1 MSTLEVLSWICL
13 FAPLLGAAVL
23 TLTGSRISRQVAA
36 WAGTCFSL
44 ASFGAAV
51 GVAYKLHHE
60 PKFHH
65 HGAREHVFTLYT
77 WATSGSLPI
86 PLDILIDP
94 LSVVEMLIVSG
105 VGTLI
110 VAYSIGYMHGD
121 VKERR
126 FFVYMDLF
134 LFSMLLLV
142 MSANFALLLAGWGLV
157 GLSSYLLIGFW
168 HERKPPVDAAKKAF
182 VMNAIGDVGV
192 AIAIFILVS
201 DLGTVQFQAVFD
213 QAGAR
218 WPQGSATANWIAFL
232 LLVGAVAKSAQIPL
246 HTWLPD
252 AMEGPTPVSALIHAA
267 TMVTAGVY
275 LVARTHVLF
284 ENAPDIQAL
293 VALIGVATL
302 LMAGVIAVV
311 QTDIKRII
319 AYSTMSQIGYMFA
332 GVGIGAY
339 SGAMF
344 LLLAHAFFK
353 ALLFLGAGIVIHA
366 LSGEQDVRRM
376 GGLRSALRHTTTL
389 MWVGT
394 IGLIGFWPLAKDAI
408 LATALQKGGTT
419 ASIVW
424 VGGLIGA
431 FFTGVYAT
439 RLMRLTF
446 YGRRSTYADVHLHDT
461 SHGEAPGTMFWT
473 VVALAAGMIL
483 SGFLSIGFGTREELT
498 SWLRFVAPSIDSS
511 VGNEV
516 LTTAIAWGVGL
527 AGAILVW
534 WLYARPER
542 LAAFKRPLAGGAAL
556 AENLFYWDAA
566 YRRIAYLPASG
577 IAVALYRWVERWII
591 WGSVSLVAYVVR
603 AFSRAATEAQNGVVR
618 LYATAF
624 VAGAA
629 VLAAYFLGR
638 ASL

>member
-1 MSTLEVLSWICL
+1 MSKLELLSWVCL
-13 FAPLLGAAVL
+13 FAPLAGVGVL
-23 TLTGSRISRQVAA
+23 TLAGSRVSRQLVA
-36 WAGTCFSL
+36 WAGTGFAL
-44 ASFGAAV
+44 VSFGAAIL
-51 GVAYKLHHE
+51 VAYKLHHE
-60 PKFHH
+60 PKYHH
-65 HGAREHVFTLYT
+65 HNAREHVFTLYT
-77 WATSGSLPI
+77 WATSGSFRI
-86 PLDILIDP
+86 PFDILVDP
-94 LSVVEMLIVSG
+94 LSVVEMLVVSG

-121 VKERR
+121 PKERR
-126 FFVYMDLF
+126 FFIYLDLF

-168 HERKPPVDAAKKAF
+168 HERKAPVDAAKKAF
-182 VMNAIGDVGV
+182 VMNAVGDVGL
-192 AIAIFILVS
+192 AIVIFILVR
-201 DLGTVQFQAVFD
+201 DLGTVEFQGVFD

-218 WPQGSATANWIAFL
+218 WAQGSETANWIAFL

-284 ENAPDIQAL
+284 ENAPDIRDL

-302 LMAGVIAVV
+302 LMAGAIALV

-332 GVGIGAY
+332 AVGVGAY
-339 SGAMF
+339 AEGMDH
-344 LLLAHAFFK
+344 LVTHAFFK

-376 GGLRSALRHTTTL
+376 GGLRSALPRTTGL
-389 MWVGT
+389 MWIGT
-394 IGLIGFWPLAKDAI
+394 IALIGFWPTSKDGI
-408 LATALQKGGTT
+408 LAADLRSGGTVAT
-419 ASIVW
+419 IVW

-431 FFTGVYAT
+431 FFTGIYAT

-446 YGRRSTYADVHLHDT
+446 YGPKSTYADVHLHDT
-461 SHGEAPGTMFWT
+461 SHGEAPWTMFWT
-473 VVALAAGMIL
+473 VTALAVGTIL
-483 SGFLSIGFGTREELT
+483 SGFLAIGFGAQDFLG
-498 SWLRFVAPSIDSS
+498 SWLEFVAPSIEPT
-511 VGNEV
+511 VGEDV
-516 LTTAIAWGVGL
+516 LSTALAWSAGL
-527 AGAILVW
+527 AGAALVW
-534 WLYARPER
+534 WAYSRPER
-542 LAAFKRPLAGGAAL
+542 LARITRPLAGGAVVAQ
-556 AENLFYWDAA
+556 NLFYWDAA
-566 YRRIAYLPASG
+566 YRWIAYLPASHAATG
-577 IAVALYRWVERWII
+577 LYRGFERWVI
-591 WGSVSLVAYVVR
+591 WGSVSLIAYVVR

>member
-1 MSTLEVLSWICL
+1 MSSLEALSWVCL
-13 FAPLLGAAVL
+13 FAPLAAVVIL
-23 TLTGSRISRQVAA
+23 TLAGSRLSRQVAA
-36 WAGTCFSL
+36 WAGTGFAL
-44 ASFGAAV
+44 VSFGAALY
-51 GVAYKLHHE
+51 VAYKLHHE
-60 PKFHH
+60 PKYHH
-65 HGAREHVFTLYT
+65 HNAREHVFTLYT
-77 WATSGSLPI
+77 WATSGSFRV
-86 PLDILIDP
+86 PLDVLIDP

-121 VKERR
+121 PKERR
-126 FFVYMDLF
+126 FFVYLDLF

-168 HERKPPVDAAKKAF
+168 HERTAPVDAAKKAF
-182 VMNAIGDVGV
+182 VMNAVGDVGI
-192 AIAIFILVS
+192 AIAIFLMVR
-201 DLGTVQFQAVFD
+201 DLGTVEFQGVFD

-218 WPQGSATANWIAFL
+218 WAQGSATANWIAFL

-284 ENAPDIQAL
+284 ENAPDIQSL
-293 VALIGVATL
+293 VALLGVATL
-302 LMAGVIAVV
+302 LMAGVIALV

-332 GVGIGAY
+332 AVGVGAY
-339 SGAMF
+339 SAGMDH
-344 LLLAHAFFK
+344 LLTHAFFK

-376 GGLRSALRHTTTL
+376 GGLASALPRTTGL
-389 MWVGT
+389 MWIGT
-394 IGLIGFWPLAKDAI
+394 IALIGFWPLSKDGI
-408 LATALQKGGTT
+408 LASALEKGGTT
-419 ASIVW
+419 ATIVW

-431 FFTGVYAT
+431 FFTGMYAT

-446 YGRRSTYADVHLHDT
+446 YGPRSTFADVHLHDT
-461 SHGEAPGTMFWT
+461 SHGEAPWTMFWT
-473 VVALAAGMIL
+473 VTALAAGAIL
-483 SGFLSIGFGTREELT
+483 SGFLAIGFGLHDELA
-498 SWLRFVAPSIDSS
+498 SWLQFVAPAIEAS
-511 VGNEV
+511 VGNDV
-516 LTTAIAWGVGL
+516 LTTAIAWGAGL
-527 AGAILVW
+527 AGAALVW
-534 WLYARPER
+534 WAYGAPDR
-542 LAAFKRPLAGGAAL
+542 LPRITRPLSGGAVV
-556 AENLFYWDAA
+556 AENLFYWDTA
-566 YRRIAYLPASG
+566 YRWIAYLPAS
-577 IAVALYRWVERWII
+577 VAASTLYRWFERWII
-591 WGSVSLVAYVVR
+591 WGTVSLVAYVVR
-603 AFSRAATEAQNGVVR
+603 AFSRGATEAQNGVVR

-624 VAGAA
+624 AAGAA

>member
-13 FAPLLGAAVL
+13 FAPLIGVALL
-23 TLTGSRISRQVAA
+23 TLAGSRISRQAAA
-36 WAGTCFSL
+36 WSGTGFALVSFAAALAAG
-44 ASFGAAV
+44 
-51 GVAYKLHHE
+51 YKLHHE
-60 PKFHH
+60 PKYHH

-77 WATSGSLPI
+77 WATSGSFRI
-86 PLDILIDP
+86 PLDILVDP
-94 LSVVEMLIVSG
+94 LSILEMLIVSG

-110 VAYSIGYMHGD
+110 VAYSIGYMYGD
-121 VKERR
+121 QKERR
-126 FFVYMDLF
+126 FFVYLNLF

-168 HERKPPVDAAKKAF
+168 HERKAPVDAAKKAF
-182 VMNAIGDVGV
+182 VMNAIGDVGL
-192 AIAIFILVS
+192 AIVVFIMVR

-218 WPQGSATANWIAFL
+218 WAQGSETANWIAFL

-275 LVARTHVLF
+275 LVARTHLLF
-284 ENAPDIQAL
+284 ENAPDIHDL

-332 GVGIGAY
+332 AVGVGAY
-339 SGAMF
+339 SSGMDH
-344 LLLAHAFFK
+344 LLTHAFFK

-376 GGLRSALRHTTTL
+376 GGLHSALPRTTGL
-389 MWVGT
+389 MWIGT
-394 IGLIGFWPLAKDAI
+394 IALIGFWPTSKDGI
-408 LATALQKGGTT
+408 LAADYDKGGTVEM
-419 ASIVW
+419 IVW
-424 VGGLIGA
+424 VGGLIGV
-431 FFTGVYAT
+431 FFTGVYGA

-446 YGRRSTYADVHLHDT
+446 YGPKSTYADVHLHDT

-473 VVALAAGMIL
+473 VTALAAGAIL
-483 SGFLSIGFGTREELT
+483 SGFLDVGFGVHDFLGD
-498 SWLRFVAPSIDSS
+498 WLQFVAPTIDAT
-511 VGNEV
+511 VGDDV
-516 LTTAIAWGVGL
+516 LTTALAWTAGL
-527 AGAILVW
+527 GGAALVW
-534 WLYARPER
+534 WVYARAER
-542 LAAFKRPLAGGAAL
+542 LAAIKRPLVRGAVV
-556 AENLFYWDAA
+556 AENLFYWDAL
-566 YRRIAYLPASG
+566 YRRIAYLPASLT
-577 IAVALYRWVERWII
+577 ATALYRGFERWVI

-603 AFSRAATEAQNGVVR
+603 AFSRAATAALNGVVR
-618 LYATAF
+618 MYATAF

-629 VLAAYFLGR
+629 VLAAYFLGK

>member
-1 MSTLEVLSWICL
+1 MSSLEALSWICL
-13 FAPLLGAAVL
+13 LAPLAGVVVL
-23 TLTGSRISRQVAA
+23 TLAGSRMSRQAAA
-36 WAGTCFSL
+36 WAGTLFAV
-44 ASFGAAV
+44 ASFLAALV
-51 GVAYKLHHE
+51 AAYKLHHE

-65 HGAREHVFTLYT
+65 PGAREHVFTLYT
-77 WATSGSLPI
+77 WATSGSFRI
-86 PLDILIDP
+86 PLDVLIDP
-94 LSVVEMLIVSG
+94 LSIVEMLIVSG

-110 VAYSIGYMHGD
+110 VAYSIGYMQGD

-126 FFVYMDLF
+126 FFIYLDLF

-168 HERKPPVDAAKKAF
+168 HERKAPVDAAKKAF
-182 VMNAIGDVGV
+182 VMNAVGDVGI
-192 AIAIFILVS
+192 AIAVFFMVR
-201 DLGTVQFQAVFD
+201 DLGTVEFQAVFD
-213 QAGAR
+213 QAGSR
-218 WPQGSATANWIAFL
+218 WAQGSTTANWIAFL

-284 ENAPDIQAL
+284 ENAPDIQSL

-302 LMAGVIAVV
+302 LMAGVIALV

-319 AYSTMSQIGYMFA
+319 AFSTMSQIGYMFA
-332 GVGIGAY
+332 AVGIGAY
-339 SGAMF
+339 SSGMYH
-344 LLLAHAFFK
+344 LLTHAFFK

-376 GGLRSALRHTTTL
+376 GGLASALPRTTGL
-389 MWVGT
+389 MWIGT
-394 IGLIGFWPLAKDAI
+394 IALIGFWPLSKDSI
-408 LATALQKGGTT
+408 LAAALEKGGTT
-419 ASIVW
+419 ATIVW
-424 VGGLIGA
+424 AGGLIGA
-431 FFTGVYAT
+431 FFTGIYAS

-446 YGRRSTYADVHLHDT
+446 YGKRSTYADVHLHDT
-461 SHGEAPGTMFWT
+461 SHGEAPWTMFWT
-473 VVALAAGMIL
+473 VTALAAGAIL
-483 SGFLSIGFGTREELT
+483 SGFLAIGFGARDELA
-498 SWLRFVAPSIDSS
+498 SWLQFVAPAIEAS
-511 VGNEV
+511 VGNDV
-516 LTTAIAWGVGL
+516 LTTAIAWSLGL
-527 AGAILVW
+527 AGAALVW
-534 WLYARPER
+534 WAYARPER
-542 LAAFKRPLAGGAAL
+542 IAALKRPLAGGAVV

-566 YRRIAYLPASG
+566 YRWIAYLPAS
-577 IAVALYRWVERWII
+577 AAATVLYRFVERWII
-591 WGSVSLVAYVVR
+591 WGTVSVVAYVVR
-603 AFSRAATEAQNGVVR
+603 GFSRAATKAQNGVVR

-638 ASL
+638 ATL

>member
-1 MSTLEVLSWICL
+1 MSALETLSWICL
-13 FAPLLGAAVL
+13 FAPLAGAAIL
-23 TLTGSRISRQVAA
+23 TLAGSRISRRLAA
-36 WAGTCFSL
+36 WAGTGFAL
-44 ASFGAAV
+44 VSFGAALV
-51 GVAYKLHHE
+51 VAYKLHHE

-77 WATSGSLPI
+77 WATSGTFRV

-94 LSVVEMLIVSG
+94 LAVVEMLIVSG

-126 FFVYMDLF
+126 FFVYLDIF

-168 HERKPPVDAAKKAF
+168 HERKAPVDAAKKAF
-182 VMNAIGDVGV
+182 VMNAIGDVGI
-192 AIAIFILVS
+192 AIAIFILVR

-293 VALIGVATL
+293 VALTGVATL
-302 LMAGVIAVV
+302 LMAGAIALV

-332 GVGIGAY
+332 AVGIGAY
-339 SGAMF
+339 SGAMY

-376 GGLRSALRHTTTL
+376 GGLQPALKHTTTL
-389 MWVGT
+389 MWIGT

-431 FFTGVYAT
+431 FFTGIYAT

-461 SHGEAPGTMFWT
+461 SHGEAPWTMFWT
-473 VVALAAGMIL
+473 VAALAAGTIL
-483 SGFLSIGFGTREELT
+483 SGFLAIGFGTRDELA
-498 SWLRFVAPSIDSS
+498 SWLRFVAPTIESS
-511 VGNEV
+511 VRNEV
-516 LTTAIAWGVGL
+516 LTTAIAWSIGL
-527 AGAILVW
+527 GAATLVW
-534 WLYARPER
+534 WAYSRPER
-542 LAAFKRPLAGGAAL
+542 LAAVKRPLAGGAVVAQ
-556 AENLFYWDAA
+556 NLFYWDAL
-566 YRRIAYLPASG
+566 YRWIAYLPASL
-577 IAVALYRWVERWII
+577 VATGLYRGVERWVI
-591 WGSVSLVAYVVR
+591 WGSVNLVAYVVR
-603 AFSRAATEAQNGVVR
+603 AFSRAATAAQTGVVR
-618 LYATAF
+618 IYATAF

-629 VLAAYFLGR
+629 VLGAYFLGR

>member
-1 MSTLEVLSWICL
+1 MSSLEALSWICL
-13 FAPLLGAAVL
+13 FAPLAGAVL
-23 TLTGSRISRQVAA
+23 LTLAGSRVSRQVAA
-36 WAGTCFSL
+36 WAGTCFALVSI
-44 ASFGAAV
+44 AAAV
-51 GVAYKLHHE
+51 AVAYKLHHE
-60 PKFHH
+60 PKYHH

-77 WATSGSLPI
+77 WATSGSFKV

-121 VKERR
+121 PKERR
-126 FFVYMDLF
+126 FFVYLDLF

-168 HERKPPVDAAKKAF
+168 HERKAPVDAAKKAF

-192 AIAIFILVS
+192 AIAIFFMVR
-201 DLGTVQFQAVFD
+201 DLGTVEFQGVFD
-213 QAGAR
+213 QAGSR
-218 WPQGSATANWIAFL
+218 WAQGSQTANWIAFL

-302 LMAGVIAVV
+302 LMAGVIALV

-339 SGAMF
+339 SAAMF
-344 LLLAHAFFK
+344 LLVAHAFFK

-376 GGLRSALRHTTTL
+376 GGLRPALRRTATL
-389 MWVGT
+389 MWIGT
-394 IGLIGFWPLAKDAI
+394 IALIGFWPLAKDAV
-408 LATALQKGGTT
+408 LASALAKGGTT
-419 ASIVW
+419 ATIVW

-431 FFTGVYAT
+431 FFTGIYAT

-446 YGRRSTYADVHLHDT
+446 YGRRSTYANVHLHDT
-461 SHGEAPGTMFWT
+461 SHGEGPATMLWT
-473 VVALAAGMIL
+473 VAALAAGTIL
-483 SGFLSIGFGTREELT
+483 VGFLAIGFGSRDELA
-498 SWLRFVAPSIDSS
+498 SWLRFVAPTVESS
-511 VGNEV
+511 VSNEL
-516 LTTAIAWGVGL
+516 LTTAIAWTLGF
-527 AGAILVW
+527 AGAVLVW
-534 WLYARPER
+534 WAYARPER
-542 LAAFKRPLAGGAAL
+542 LARITRPLSAGAVA
-556 AENLFYWDAA
+556 AENLFYWDAL
-566 YRRIAYLPASG
+566 YRRIAYLPAAITAS
-577 IAVALYRWVERWII
+577 VLYRWFERWVI
-591 WGSVSLVAYVVR
+591 WGTVSLLAYVVR

-618 LYATAF
+618 LYATVF